1 MAAFPD
7 VSASL
12 KRLAHVEEPT
22 QPIKADVISGARR
35 GCRIMPSKATAVAR
49 MATLAVLAGARVEA
63 QGPTQVPLP
72 VPFSARTEP
81 APSAIPAP
89 IYSITLHTRQ
99 ACVTPHCKL
108 RARVDGGLIDVV
120 TPTPQ
125 GIVVSMTGAAA
136 ANSCLGCTG
145 SAVAE
150 FELVQEFEIVC
161 SDPRVNAVA
170 LTLDSTLV
178 GFVRSKGHAA
188 ASMRLA
194 EVSVT
199 PEGWDGT
206 CLSLSYPPF
215 GVTGKG
221 GRSCSQ
227 HVPPVQDVPM
237 PLGPYILAARFVLDA
252 EAGGVCADHSA
263 ADFSP
268 DTVLPAEWVRLRD
281 PFQGVSKRNFGFTFI
296 LTAAAPSATVHPI
309 TSRLPGSGIFSPSNP
324 TGSARTFV
332 AAKSTSTKG

>member
-1 MAAFPD
+1 
-7 VSASL
+7 
-12 KRLAHVEEPT
+12 
-22 QPIKADVISGARR
+22 
-35 GCRIMPSKATAVAR
+35 MPSKATTVAR
-49 MATLAVLAGARVEA
+49 LATLAVLAGARVEA
-63 QGPTQVPLP
+63 QGPTQVPAP
-72 VPFSARTEP
+72 IPFSARTVP
-81 APSAIPAP
+81 APSGIPAP
-89 IYSITLHTRQ
+89 IYSITLHTRH

-125 GIVVSMTGAAA
+125 GIVVSMTGTAA
-136 ANSCLGCTG
+136 ANSCVGCTG
-145 SAVAE
+145 SAAAE
-150 FELVQEFEIVC
+150 FELIQEIEIAC
-161 SDPRVNAVA
+161 SDPNVNTVA

-188 ASMRLA
+188 ASMSLA

-206 CLSLSYPPF
+206 PFSLSYPPF
-215 GVTGKG
+215 GVTGKD
-221 GRSCSQ
+221 GRLCNQ

-237 PLGPYILAARFVLDA
+237 PLGRYILAARFVLDA

-281 PFQGVSKRNFGFTFI
+281 PFQGVSKRNFGFTFV
-296 LTAAAPSATVHPI
+296 LTAAAPSTTVRPM
-309 TSRLPGSGIFSPSNP
+309 TSPFRGSGALLPSNAAS
-324 TGSARTFV
+324 SAKPFV
-332 AAKSTSTKG
+332 APRSTSTQG